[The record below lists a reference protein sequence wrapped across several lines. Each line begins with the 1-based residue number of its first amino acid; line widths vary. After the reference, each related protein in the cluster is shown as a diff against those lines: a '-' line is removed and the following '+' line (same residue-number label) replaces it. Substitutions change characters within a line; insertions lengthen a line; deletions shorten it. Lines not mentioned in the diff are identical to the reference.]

1 MFKVLLVDD
10 EPIILQGLSMVIDWK
25 QEGFEIVGTAS
36 NGVEALQMIR
46 AENPD
51 IVITDI
57 KMPRMTGLELLERVK
72 SKGTEN
78 STISFIMLTG
88 FDDFSYAREA
98 IKYEA
103 VDYLLKPVEKKDLL
117 EALKKAVSIQK
128 AIDRSRQTD
137 SNLQKEVFF
146 RSILSMINGKTDN
159 ETVNATK
166 QYLGRLTGVR
176 YISIELGENHNR
188 NGEASDEEKRYM
200 QKLLYSKCVDYVG
213 DEFRCL
219 FDVSLRGNN
228 YDVGVIY
235 SDELLTGGI
244 TEKEYLSSLKKSI
257 EDSIDF
263 PIIFINGR
271 KVESIQEIAD
281 SCKTVAMANSIRDFK
296 NDENEKENEQNWLN
310 QGLNVDKKTIDDI
323 VRAVERN
330 KTDEIKSGVELLT
343 DHFNDMDNRTVKMII
358 NYLLF
363 GLIQTAHELDSQI
376 DQEEVLKY
384 ISESVYEEIGLESDS
399 ESLTRILT
407 DFAEYLDEL
416 RSNNSASILKN
427 IEEDIRENYK
437 ENLTL
442 KDFGQKYFINASYL
456 GQLFKTKYGISFKSF
471 LHKIRIEKAEDMLL
485 HTDMKMYSIAEAVGY
500 KDTDYF
506 INHFIAEKGCTPT
519 KFRKK
524 ENNNADT

>member
-10 EPIILQGLSMVIDWK
+10 EPIILQGLSMVIDWEK
-25 QEGFEIVGTAS
+25 EGFEIIGTAG

-46 AENPD
+46 TEAPD

-57 KMPRMTGLELLERVK
+57 KMPRMTGLELMERVK
-72 SKGTEN
+72 VKNASK
-78 STISFIMLTG
+78 ISFIMLTG

-117 EALKKAVSIQK
+117 EALRKASAIQE

-137 SNLQKEVFF
+137 TNLQKEVFF
-146 RSILSMINGKTDN
+146 RSVLSLINGKTDN
-159 ETVNATK
+159 ETINGAK
-166 QYLGRLTGVR
+166 QYLGKLTGVR
-176 YISIELGENHNR
+176 YISIELSENHSR
-188 NGEASDEEKRYM
+188 ISDATEEEKRHM
-200 QKLLYSKCVDYVG
+200 QKQLYAKCVEFVG

-219 FDVSLRGNN
+219 FDVSLKGNS
-228 YDVGVIY
+228 YDVGFIF
-235 SDELLTGGI
+235 SDELLDEDVS
-244 TEKEYLSSLKKSI
+244 EKEYLASFRACLEESL
-257 EDSIDF
+257 DF
-263 PIIFINGR
+263 PITFINGR
-271 KVESIQEIAD
+271 KVESIQGLAD
-281 SCKTVAMANSIRDFK
+281 SCKSIAMANSIRDYRNADSDK
-296 NDENEKENEQNWLN
+296 DTEQNWIN
-310 QGLNVDKKTIDDI
+310 QGLAVDKKTIDDLI
-323 VRAVERN
+323 RAVERN
-330 KTDEIKSGVELLT
+330 KNDEIRPAVEVLT
-343 DHFNDMDNRTVKMII
+343 EQFAQMDNRTVRMII

-384 ISESVYEEIGLESDS
+384 ISDSVYEEIGLESDS
-399 ESLTRILT
+399 ESLTKILT

-416 RSNNSASILKN
+416 RSNNSAGILKN

-442 KDFGQKYFINASYL
+442 KDFSQKYYINASYL
-456 GQLFKTKYGISFKSF
+456 GQLFKTKYGISFKAY

-519 KFRKK
+519 KFRKRES
-524 ENNNADT
+524 ENDNT